1 MVTTTDKV
9 VQWHPYDMHRGSDY
23 YTERRS
29 TVQNGGQ
36 KTVQTFDRA
45 VAILDAFTTDRPE
58 LGVSEIARLTGLSR
72 STVHRLLATLRRHE
86 LVQQIPSTRNYAL
99 GPHLLRLAQI
109 AFSNVNLQNVAKMVM
124 TELRDRCDETV
135 GLHIRLGPFT
145 RTVLDQVESKQALRR
160 TYNEIGMAIPIYQG
174 APGKVLLG
182 NDDVEFQEKVLS
194 GKLEAATPR
203 TITDPS
209 KLRMELRRAKKNGYA
224 LSFEERVEGI
234 STVAVPISDH
244 TGMVIAALSVT
255 GPSSRVGR
263 KQLLAFVPEA
273 QNAARRISASLG
285 FTGDGLPSGPTTGS

>member
-1 MVTTTDKV
+1 MICTAED
-9 VQWHPYDMHRGSDY
+9 DY
-23 YTERRS
+23 YTERHS
-29 TVQNGGQ
+29 TVQNGAQNAGQ

-58 LGVSEIARLTGLSR
+58 LGVSEIARVTGLSR

-86 LVQQIPSTRNYAL
+86 LVQQIPTTRNYAL

-160 TYNEIGMAIPIYQG
+160 TYNEIGVAIPIYQG

-182 NDDVEFQEKVLS
+182 NDDPEFQEKVLH

-203 TITDPS
+203 TITDPD
-209 KLRMELRRAKKNGYA
+209 KLRTELRRAKKNGYA
-224 LSFEERVEGI
+224 FSFEERVVGI
-234 STVAVPISDH
+234 STVAVPIADH
-244 TGMVIAALSVT
+244 TGQVIAALSVT
-255 GPSSRVGR
+255 GPNSRVGR
-263 KQLLAFVPEA
+263 KQLLEFVPHA
-273 QNAARRISASLG
+273 QDAAGRISASLG
-285 FTGDGLPSGPTTGS
+285 FTGDSLPPAATPTS